1 MNPYQHHTD
10 MELVQLLNQGKDAAF
25 EIIYRRYVKEL
36 YAYVRRRIAA
46 KEDCEEIIHNVF
58 EYLWNRRRDLGHIA
72 SLKPYLFSSAR
83 FRAISYLRDEAVRKR
98 HEEYFNLFELV
109 YNSSNEEDQRDPEA
123 IKSMIEN
130 SLKQLPDRCQEAIK
144 MRMHENLSND
154 DIATRMNIK
163 KTTVENYMVT
173 ALSHFR
179 EVYRKSLR
187 TA

>member
-1 MNPYQHHTD
+1 
-10 MELVQLLNQGKDAAF
+10 MELVQLLIQGEDAAF

-36 YAYVRRRIAA
+36 YAYVRRRIHSN
-46 KEDCEEIIHNVF
+46 EDAEEVVHNVF
-58 EYLWNRRRDLGHIA
+58 EYLWKRRRDLGHIA
-72 SLKPYLFSSAR
+72 ALKPYLFSSAR

-109 YNSSNEEDQRDPEA
+109 YDTSSEEDQRNPEA
-123 IKSMIEN
+123 IKILIEN

-144 MRMHENLSND
+144 MRLHENLSND
-154 DIATRMNIK
+154 DIAARMNIK

-179 EVYRKSLR
+179 QAYRKSLG
-187 TA
+187 TAQP